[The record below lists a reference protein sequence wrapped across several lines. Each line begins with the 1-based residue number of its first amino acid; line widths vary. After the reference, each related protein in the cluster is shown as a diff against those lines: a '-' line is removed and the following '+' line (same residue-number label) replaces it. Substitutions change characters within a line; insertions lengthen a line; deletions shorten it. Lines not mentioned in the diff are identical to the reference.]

1 MVRLRAEQSKF
12 KMRKMKGKWYYMI
25 MDKDSDEDY
34 MITAKEM
41 EDILAMRAV

>member
-1 MVRLRAEQSKF
+1 MYSSVFGRRYRDEQNE
-12 KMRKMKGKWYYMI
+12 RKMVYYMI

-41 EDILAMRAV
+41 EDILAMHAM